1 MSVRAY
7 SKRLRLL
14 SQREHQKSNA
24 ARETFQA
31 TARAFVSLR
40 HTAFL
45 NSSMSLLMERGGLSV
60 LFG

>member
-1 MSVRAY
+1 VR
-7 SKRLRLL
+7 
-14 SQREHQKSNA
+14 QQSNA

-31 TARAFVSLR
+31 TALASVSLP

>member
-1 MSVRAY
+1 MSVHTY
-7 SKRLRLL
+7 SKLLRLL
-14 SQREHQKSNA
+14 SQSVRQQSNA

-31 TARAFVSLR
+31 TALASVSLP